1 MKTVISILSL
11 VSLLSVSL
19 LTSCSNDSDETPKSK
34 NLILNFN
41 GLEDLG
47 SNYKYEG
54 WIMVNGQPITT
65 GVFTVNSNGT
75 QSQTSFPVKAASL
88 DTATKFILTI
98 EPFPDTDSNPTKTH
112 LLAGD
117 FVSNN
122 ATLTIGAPEAL
133 ANNFTTAK
141 GKYVLA
147 TPSDGENTNEK
158 SGIWFIGSL
167 PPSAGLE
174 LPILP
179 EGWKYEGW
187 AVINGTPVTTGTF
200 TNVSGAD
207 AFSDFSGTSGTP
219 SFPGEDFIKNAPIGV
234 TFPTDLSGKT
244 AVISIEPFPDNSG
257 KPFLLKPLIASI
269 SATAMDHVV
278 YSMTNN
284 ATATTPTGTA
294 KK

>member
-1 MKTVISILSL
+1 MKKIIFSL
-11 VSLLSVSL
+11 VSLLSIGF
-19 LTSCSNDSDETPKSK
+19 LTSCSNDSINSPTTK
-34 NLILNFN
+34 NLTLNFN

-47 SNYKYEG
+47 ANYKYEG
-54 WIMVNGQPITT
+54 WIMVNGKAVTT
-65 GVFTVNSNGT
+65 GVFTVNSNGV
-75 QSQTSFPVKAASL
+75 QSQTSFPISKVNLEAAS
-88 DTATKFILTI
+88 KFILTI
-98 EPFPDTDSNPTKTH
+98 EPFPDADPNPSKTH

-117 FVSNN
+117 FVSNS
-122 ATLTIGAPEAL
+122 ATLTISAPEAL

-158 SGIWFIGSL
+158 SGIWFIGTL
-167 PPSAGLE
+167 PPTAGLD
-174 LPILP
+174 LPTLP

-187 AVINGTPVTTGTF
+187 VVINGKPVTTGTF

-207 AFSDFSGTSGTP
+207 GFSGFSGTSGTP
-219 SFPGEDFIKNAPIGV
+219 PFPGEDFIKNAPSGV

-244 AVISIEPFPDNSG
+244 AVISIEPFPDNSTA
-257 KPFLLKPLIASI
+257 PFLLKPLVASI

-278 YSMTNN
+278 YPMNNN
-284 ATATTPTGTA
+284 AAATNPTGTA

>member
-1 MKTVISILSL
+1 MKTKIISLAALLSL
-11 VSLLSVSL
+11 AL
-19 LTSCSNDSDETPKSK
+19 LTSCNDDSDSAPTTK
-34 NLILNFN
+34 NLTLNFT

-47 SNYKYEG
+47 ANYKYEG
-54 WIMVNGQPITT
+54 WVMVNGKPVTT
-65 GVFTVNSNGT
+65 GVFTVNANGV
-75 QSQTSFPVKAASL
+75 QSQTSFPIATANL
-88 DTATKFILTI
+88 DIATKFILTI
-98 EPFPDTDSNPTKTH
+98 EPFPDTDPNPTNTH

-117 FVSNN
+117 FVANN
-122 ATLTIGAPEAL
+122 AILTIGAPEAL
-133 ANNFTTAK
+133 ANNFTSAK

-167 PPSAGLE
+167 PPTVGLE
-174 LPILP
+174 LPTLP

-187 AVINGTPVTTGTF
+187 AVINGKPVTTGTF
-200 TNVSGAD
+200 SSLSGAD
-207 AFSDFSGTSGTP
+207 SFSGFSGALGTP
-219 SFPGEDFIKNAPIGV
+219 PFPGEDFIKNAPSGV

-244 AVISIEPFPDNSG
+244 AVISIEPYPDNSAM
-257 KPFLLKPLIASI
+257 PFLLKPLIASI

-284 ATATTPTGTA
+284 AAATTPTGTA

>member
-1 MKTVISILSL
+1 MKTTILSL
-11 VSLLSVSL
+11 AAL
-19 LTSCSNDSDETPKSK
+19 LTIGLIISCNDDSDSAPSSQ
-34 NLILNFN
+34 NLTLNFT

-47 SNYKYEG
+47 ENYKYEG
-54 WIMVNGQPITT
+54 WIMVNGKPVTT
-65 GVFTVNSNGT
+65 GVFTINSNGE
-75 QSQTSFPVKAASL
+75 QSQTLFSIAAATL
-88 DTATKFILTI
+88 DMATKFILTI
-98 EPFPDTDSNPTKTH
+98 EPFPDSDPSPTKTH
-112 LLAGD
+112 ILAGD

-133 ANNFTTAK
+133 GNNFTMAK

-147 TPSDGENTNEK
+147 TPSDGDNTNEK

-167 PPSAGLE
+167 PPTAGLD
-174 LPILP
+174 LPTLP

-187 AVINGTPVTTGTF
+187 AVINGKPITTGTF
-200 TNVSGAD
+200 TSLSGAD
-207 AFSDFSGTSGTP
+207 MFSGFSGPSGTP
-219 SFPGEDFIKNAPIGV
+219 PFPGEDFIKNAPAGF

-244 AVISIEPFPDNSG
+244 AVISIEPFPDNSAM
-257 KPFLLKPLIASI
+257 PFLLKPLIASI

-284 ATATTPTGTA
+284 AAATTPTGTA

>member
-1 MKTVISILSL
+1 MKTKIISLAA
-11 VSLLSVSL
+11 LLGIGL
-19 LTSCSNDSDETPKSK
+19 FTSCNNDSDAAPTTK
-34 NLILNFN
+34 NLTLNFT

-47 SNYKYEG
+47 PNYKYEG
-54 WIMVNGQPITT
+54 WIMVNGKPITT
-65 GVFTVNSNGT
+65 GVFTVNSNGIP
-75 QSQTSFPVKAASL
+75 SQTSFTIATTNL
-88 DTATKFILTI
+88 DIATKFILTI
-98 EPFPDTDSNPTKTH
+98 EPFPDTDPNPTKTH

-117 FVSNN
+117 FVTNN

-133 ANNFTTAK
+133 ANNFTSAK

-167 PPSAGLE
+167 PPTAGLE
-174 LPILP
+174 LPTLP

-187 AVINGTPVTTGTF
+187 AVINGKPVTTGTF
-200 TNVSGAD
+200 SSLSGAD
-207 AFSDFSGTSGTP
+207 AFSGFSGASGTP
-219 SFPGEDFIKNAPIGV
+219 PFPGEDFIKNAPSGV

-244 AVISIEPFPDNSG
+244 AVISIEPYPDNSAM
-257 KPFLLKPLIASI
+257 PFLLKPLIASI

-284 ATATTPTGTA
+284 AAATTPTGTA